1 MLSRRRVLLGG
12 ATIGLAGCGSSD
24 NFTGNPS
31 PLQATSP
38 VTQGTNSQLFVL
50 NANSGTRNGDQL
62 RLVNVNPD
70 VVWFDDRPSRQAG
83 RQTTLSFV
91 QGWASRG
98 FDSDPPNAVLQ
109 VDNSSFPIILSQ
121 PILDG
126 PAQTLSFTI
135 QSDAGAPPLDQ
146 LPTTFGACALFI
158 DDAGSGAS
166 MPLSLQF
173 ALVPGDTL
181 EVLVKG
187 VEVPVTFS
195 VGIPG
200 YQSGLTLSS
209 TTALA
214 PLTVAVF
221 FDSILVS
228 LPGSVGGANF
238 ELDLFLLSQPGIQNF
253 QLASQGS
260 AKGSL
265 VNVTYPSSAVL
276 TTAFTNFAWVNS

>member
-24 NFTGNPS
+24 NFTGSPS

-146 LPTTFGACALFI
+146 LPTTWGLRPFHRRCRLR
-158 DDAGSGAS
+158 
-166 MPLSLQF
+166 
-173 ALVPGDTL
+173 VPTWHP
-181 EVLVKG
+181 EIHWRYWSK
-187 VEVPVTFS
+187 EWRFS
-195 VGIPG
+195 P
-200 YQSGLTLSS
+200 
-209 TTALA
+209 
-214 PLTVAVF
+214 
-221 FDSILVS
+221 
-228 LPGSVGGANF
+228 
-238 ELDLFLLSQPGIQNF
+238 
-253 QLASQGS
+253 S
-260 AKGSL
+260 AHQ
-265 VNVTYPSSAVL
+265 A
-276 TTAFTNFAWVNS
+276 TNPD